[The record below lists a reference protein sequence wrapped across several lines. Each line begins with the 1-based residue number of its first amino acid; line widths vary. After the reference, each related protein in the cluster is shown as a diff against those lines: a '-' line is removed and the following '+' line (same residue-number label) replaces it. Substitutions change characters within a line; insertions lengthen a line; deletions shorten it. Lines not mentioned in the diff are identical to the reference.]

1 MSSMAAG
8 VKCRN
13 FKVLVL
19 ENEDYKNSFNCYLQA
34 KADFQ
39 EEKLCES
46 LIEFL
51 LLSSQM
57 QKD

>member
-1 MSSMAAG
+1 MAAG

-19 ENEDYKNSFNCYLQA
+19 ENEDYKNPFNCYLQA

-39 EEKLCES
+39 EEKLFES
-46 LIEFL
+46 LIEF
-51 LLSSQM
+51 
-57 QKD
+57 

>member
-19 ENEDYKNSFNCYLQA
+19 ENEDYKNPFNCYLQA

-46 LIEFL
+46 LIEF
-51 LLSSQM
+51 
-57 QKD
+57 